1 MFLRFLLVG
10 GSGFLIDAGITS
22 LLIALDLPS
31 WLARIPAICLAL
43 AYTWLA
49 NRYFTY
55 AVKTARSSSEAMRYA
70 AVAAVMALINYSVY
84 FVLVQYGVLPVIAV
98 TIATTCQ
105 TTLSFHCYRHFVF
118 RTTR

>member
-22 LLIALDLPS
+22 LLIALGLPS
-31 WLARIPAICLAL
+31 WLARIPAICLAM

-55 AVKTARSSSEAMRYA
+55 SVKTARSSSEAMRYA
-70 AVAAVMALINYSVY
+70 SVAALMALINYGIY
-84 FVLVQYGVLPVIAV
+84 FVLVQYEVLPVVAV
-98 TIATTCQ
+98 TIATACQ
-105 TTLSFHCYRHFVF
+105 TILSFYCYRHFAF
-118 RTTR
+118 RTSQ